1 LAAVCVF
8 CASSRRIEPRYLD
21 LATSVGHELAR
32 RGHSLVSGGG
42 KVSMM
47 GAVAAAARAGGAH
60 TVGVMP
66 MVLRDRE
73 IADKASDELVITADM
88 RQRKAV
94 MEARSDAF
102 LGLPG
107 GIGTL
112 EEVFE
117 IWTSRSLDLHLKP
130 VILLDPEGFYDGL
143 LGWLRGLV
151 DTGFVRA
158 EALAMLTVAPSVGAA
173 FDLLEAGIERPAA
186 ETATSGPDLTGERS
200 GPPGLL
206 G

>member
-1 LAAVCVF
+1 MAAICVF
-8 CASSRRIEPRYLD
+8 CASSLRIEPRYAD
-21 LATSVGHELAR
+21 LAAAVGRELAA

-42 KVSMM
+42 RVSMM

-60 TVGVMP
+60 TVGVIP
-66 MVLRDRE
+66 AALQDRE
-73 IADKASDELVITADM
+73 VADLDADELLVTADM
-88 RQRKAV
+88 RQRKAL
-94 MEARSDAF
+94 MDARADAF

-117 IWTSRSLDLHLKP
+117 IWTSRVLAMHAKP
-130 VILLDPEGFYDGL
+130 VVLLDPEGFYDGL
-143 LGWLRGLV
+143 FDWLKQLV
-151 DTGFVRA
+151 EAGFVRQ
-158 EALAMLTVAPSVGAA
+158 EALELLQLARTVEEA
-173 FDLLEAGIERPAA
+173 FELIEA
-186 ETATSGPDLTGERS
+186 ETRSGPDLTGERS

>member
-1 LAAVCVF
+1 MAAVCVF
-8 CASSRRIEPRYLD
+8 CASSLKIDASYVD
-21 LATSVGHELAR
+21 LAAAVGTELAR

-47 GAVAAAARAGGAH
+47 GAVAAAARTGGAR
-60 TVGVMP
+60 TVGVIP
-66 MVLRDRE
+66 LALEDRE
-73 IADKASDELVITADM
+73 IADTASDELVVTADM

-94 MEARSDAF
+94 MDARSDAF

-117 IWTSRSLDLHLKP
+117 IWTSRTLAMHAKP

-143 LGWLRGLV
+143 FGWLQGLV
-151 DTGFVRA
+151 GTGFVRA
-158 EALAMLTVAPSVGAA
+158 EALAALTVVRTVEAA
-173 FDLLEAGIERPAA
+173 FDVLDAELAVSPPAA
-186 ETATSGPDLTGERS
+186 R
-200 GPPGLL
+200 
-206 G
+206 

>member
-1 LAAVCVF
+1 MTAICVF
-8 CASSRRIEPRYLD
+8 CASSLRIEPRYAD
-21 LATSVGHELAR
+21 LAAAVGRELAT

-42 KVSMM
+42 RVSMM

-60 TVGVMP
+60 TVGVIP
-66 MVLRDRE
+66 VALQDRE
-73 IADKASDELVITADM
+73 VADLDADELLVTADM
-88 RQRKAV
+88 RQRKAL
-94 MEARSDAF
+94 MDARADAF

-117 IWTSRSLDLHLKP
+117 IWTSRVLAMHAKP
-130 VILLDPEGFYDGL
+130 VVLLDPEGFYDGL
-143 LGWLRGLV
+143 FDWLKQLV
-151 DTGFVRA
+151 EAGFVRQ
-158 EALAMLTVAPSVGAA
+158 EALELLQVARTVEEA
-173 FDLLEAGIERPAA
+173 FELIEAQTR
-186 ETATSGPDLTGERS
+186 SGPDLTGERS

>member
-8 CASSRRIEPRYLD
+8 CASSLRIEPRYLD
-21 LATSVGHELAR
+21 LATSVGVELAR

-42 KVSMM
+42 RVSMM
-47 GAVAAAARAGGAH
+47 GAVAAAARAGGAR
-60 TVGVMP
+60 TVGVIP
-66 MVLRDRE
+66 VVLQDLE
-73 IADKASDELVITADM
+73 LADVASDELVVTADM
-88 RQRKAV
+88 RERKAV
-94 MEARSDAF
+94 MDARSEAF

-117 IWTSRSLDLHLKP
+117 IWTSRSLAVHAKP
-130 VILLDPEGFYDGL
+130 VVLLDPEGFYDGL
-143 LGWLRGLV
+143 FGWLRSLV
-151 DTGFVRA
+151 SSGFVRA
-158 EALAMLTVAPSVGAA
+158 EALAALTVVQTVGAA
-173 FDLLEAGIERPAA
+173 FDALDSELSAAAGAVR
-186 ETATSGPDLTGERS
+186 SGPDLTGERS

>member
-8 CASSRRIEPRYLD
+8 CASSLRIEPRYVD
-21 LATSVGHELAR
+21 LATSVGSELAR

-117 IWTSRSLDLHLKP
+117 IWTSRSLNLHLKP
-130 VILLDPEGFYDGL
+130 VVMLDPEGFYDGL

-158 EALAMLTVAPSVGAA
+158 EALAMLTFAGSVEAA
-173 FDLLEAGIERPAA
+173 FDLLEAGVERSRD
-186 ETATSGPDLTGERS
+186 ETAKSGPDLTGERS